1 MCISGTHTHSGPAGY
16 FQYLLYEVTS
26 LGFVQETLDSL
37 VDGKKFTNLTRYMYT
52 GWLVYICVDNYFHFP
67 FIFSNIL

>member
-1 MCISGTHTHSGPAGY
+1 MIEQLKTKYGDLYTNDNVCISGTHTHSGPAGY

-37 VDGKKFTNLTRYMYT
+37 VDGKKLQT
-52 GWLVYICVDNYFHFP
+52 
-67 FIFSNIL
+67 